1 MDSTLKINQNELLF
15 SKADLKKL
23 IFPLLIEQ
31 LLTVTVGVADSVMV
45 ASVGEAAVSAV
56 SLVDSINILLFYI
69 FSSIATGGA
78 VVAGQYLGGKRPKD
92 SCRTCD
98 QLLNLLVIVSVAIM
112 ILMYVG
118 RGFILN
124 TLFGRIEPDVKHYA
138 DIYLL
143 IVFANIPFVAIYCF
157 GAAMFRAMGN
167 TKISMNTS
175 MLMNVINIAGNAIL
189 IYGFHRGVEG
199 VAIPTLVSRIVAAVV
214 IVRLLKNQSLTIH
227 MSEKLN
233 PKLEG
238 EMVKR
243 ILCIGIPNGVENS
256 LFQLGKIILLSFVSG
271 LGTVSVAANAV
282 GNTVCTFQC
291 MPGMAIGY
299 AVVTVVS
306 HCVGADRYDQ
316 AKYYT
321 KKLLKITYILMIIV
335 NVVILALLPEVVKLY
350 NLSPETGALAEKI
363 LTLHGSFAMVIWP
376 LSFTLPNTLRAA
388 NDAKYTMIVSVISM
402 WTIRIGLGMLMGAYF
417 NLGVIGVW
425 IAMIIDWFVRIIFFV
440 TRYRNGK
447 WMNLKLI

>member
-1 MDSTLKINQNELLF
+1 
-15 SKADLKKL
+15 
-23 IFPLLIEQ
+23 
-31 LLTVTVGVADSVMV
+31 
-45 ASVGEAAVSAV
+45 
-56 SLVDSINILLFYI
+56 
-69 FSSIATGGA
+69 
-78 VVAGQYLGGKRPKD
+78 
-92 SCRTCD
+92 
-98 QLLNLLVIVSVAIM
+98 
-112 ILMYVG
+112 
-118 RGFILN
+118 
-124 TLFGRIEPDVKHYA
+124 
-138 DIYLL
+138 
-143 IVFANIPFVAIYCF
+143 
-157 GAAMFRAMGN
+157 
-167 TKISMNTS
+167 
-175 MLMNVINIAGNAIL
+175 
-189 IYGFHRGVEG
+189 
-199 VAIPTLVSRIVAAVV
+199 
-214 IVRLLKNQSLTIH
+214 

-306 HCVGADRYDQ
+306 HCVGAERYDQ